1 MSLLANRASIPIGR
15 SVPTEAQIN
24 PIPLAYPGVYE
35 LTDKEMNKTRQ
46 RIYAINKD
54 AIRRYRTM
62 REGALLFVW
71 RIK

>member
-1 MSLLANRASIPIGR
+1 MSLLANRTSIPIGR
-15 SVPTEAQIN
+15 SVPTPDQIHS
-24 PIPLAYPGVYE
+24 IPLAYPGVYE
-35 LTDKEMNKTRQ
+35 LTDKEMNKTRA